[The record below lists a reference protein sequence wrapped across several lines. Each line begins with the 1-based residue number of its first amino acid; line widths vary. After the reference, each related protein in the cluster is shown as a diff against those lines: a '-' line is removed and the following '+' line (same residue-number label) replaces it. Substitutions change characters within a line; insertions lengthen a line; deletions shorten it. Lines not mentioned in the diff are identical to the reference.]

1 MTEPSALPAAEL
13 APRKR
18 RSLWQRFTAYM
29 TPRRHLLLCFFIP
42 ALALLFL
49 YAVRG
54 VFPFGEDSVLVLDLN
69 GQYVYFF
76 QGLRRAVLGGD
87 GLVYTFSRTLSGEFM
102 GIFAYYLASPFSW
115 LVLLFPETHITEALL
130 LMFVLKTGS
139 CGLTFGYY
147 LDKTRQRRP
156 TETVIFSVM
165 YALCTYAVVMQHNT
179 MWIDNLILLPLVTLG
194 IERVTREKRYK
205 LLIVSLALAVLSNFY
220 IGYMTCIYVVLY
232 FFYDYF
238 AHTPEERN
246 PSGERNHFVRTS
258 LRMLCAGLLAM
269 AIAAIIIL
277 PAYTSLQFGKSTFSK
292 TVYSFDPN
300 FDFLDLVAKLF
311 FGSYDTVRPAGLPML
326 FTGTLTLLLVPL
338 YFFAPHVRTRE
349 KIASGL
355 FVLAFVLSMTV
366 PAADIVWHGFQKPNW
381 LNYRYA
387 FMLCFFLLILGYK
400 ALERLREIGYRTLVA
415 VGAALVLVL
424 FVLQKYDLSNFGN
437 FPGVWASLAFVI
449 LYVLILRAV
458 TMPDASVRRTG
469 TLVLALAVT
478 LEMLFSGA
486 YDLYALDRDVIFSG
500 RTGYVNF
507 INRVQPAVDYILEN
521 DTSFYRF
528 EKTVHRKA
536 NDNMAL
542 GIRGLSGST
551 STLNASAIG
560 FLQKLGMRSRS
571 HVSQYNGATI
581 ALDALTGIRYIIAER
596 QTAMPADYMQIQTF
610 PDAEDE
616 NKDLIVYENP
626 YALSLGFGVSRDVLA
641 LDEVAETLYDNETG
655 EVTGTKTVFESY
667 LTPFERTS
675 ALLAALLGYPDGI
688 SAVYHKETVQTT
700 NNSGLKMLN
709 VVGHRGYAVA
719 DGASEGSITY
729 TLSITSEDE
738 LFLYIPS
745 DYPRECKVYVN
756 GRYIGLSGG
765 SDSNYVLSLGH
776 FAVGETV
783 NVKLVLQSNNLYLRT
798 GADMF
803 FYLDEPACTEQLRA
817 LGASSQFR
825 ITDYS
830 STHFK
835 GTIDVANDRTVILTT
850 LPFDSGWK
858 VYADGEPVET
868 YKALGALVAFD
879 LTPGEHSLEMRYV
892 PSCLIMGGAVSIA
905 GTLGFAALCT
915 VDFLR
920 RRKAGDADL
929 PVLAWAEEA
938 PADGGDLPDGGE
950 FAEDFAEDSGE
961 AFDEDLG
968 EDPGEIFDEDYA
980 EDSGK
985 AISDENE
992 TAAEHVSGG
1001 EEDNV

>member
-1 MTEPSALPAAEL
+1 MTEPSALPEAEL
-13 APRKR
+13 IPSEG
-18 RSLWQRFTAYM
+18 RSLWQRCIAYM
-29 TPRRHLLLCFFIP
+29 TPRRHLLLCFFVP

-49 YAVRG
+49 YAIRG
-54 VFPFGEDSVLVLDLN
+54 VFPFGENSVLVLDLN

-76 QGLRRAVLGGD
+76 AGLRRAVLGGD

-130 LMFVLKTGS
+130 LMFILKAGS

-147 LDKTRQRRP
+147 LDKTRERRP

-165 YALCTYAVVMQHNT
+165 YALCTYAITMQHNT

-194 IERVTREKRYK
+194 IERVTREKKYK
-205 LLIVSLALAVLSNFY
+205 LLVVSLALAVLSNFY
-220 IGYMTCIYVVLY
+220 IGYMMCIYVVLY

-246 PSGERNHFVRTS
+246 PFGERNHFLRTV
-258 LRMLCAGLLAM
+258 LRMLCAGLLAL
-269 AIAAIIIL
+269 AIAAVIIL

-292 TVYSFDPN
+292 TVFSFDPK
-300 FDFLDLVAKLF
+300 FDFLDLTAKLF
-311 FGSYDTVRPAGLPML
+311 FGSYDTVRPARLPML

-338 YFFAPHVRTRE
+338 YFFAPHVKTRE

-355 FVLAFVLSMTV
+355 FALVFVLSMTI
-366 PAADIVWHGFQKPNW
+366 PAADIVWHGFQNPNW

-387 FMLCFFLLILGYK
+387 FMLCFFLLVMGYK
-400 ALERLREIGYRTLVA
+400 ALERLREIGYRALVA
-415 VGAALVLVL
+415 VGAALVLIL

-437 FPGVWASLAFVI
+437 FPGVWASLALVI

-458 TMPDASVRRTG
+458 TMPDEALRRTG

-486 YDLYALDRDVIFSG
+486 YDFYSLDRDVIFSA

-528 EKTVHRKA
+528 EKTVHRKQ

-581 ALDALTGIRYIIAER
+581 ALDALTGIKYVIAER
-596 QTAMPADYMQIQTF
+596 QTAMPADYIPIQTF
-610 PDAEDE
+610 PNEEDT

-626 YALSLGFGVSRDVLA
+626 YALSLAYGVSRDVLA
-641 LDEVAETLYDNETG
+641 LDDVAETLYDNETG
-655 EVTGTKTVFESY
+655 DVTGTKSVFESY
-667 LTPFERTS
+667 RTPFERTS
-675 ALLAALLGYPDGI
+675 ALLIAMLGNPDDA
-688 SAVYHKETVQTT
+688 SDAYHKATVQTT
-700 NNSGLKMLN
+700 TNNGLKMLN
-709 VVGHRGYAVA
+709 VVGHRGYSVA
-719 DGASEGSITY
+719 DGAAEGSITY

-776 FAVGETV
+776 FGIGDTV
-783 NVKLVLQSNNLYLRT
+783 NVKLVLQSTNIYLRN
-798 GADMF
+798 GADLF

-817 LGASSQFR
+817 LGASSQYE
-825 ITDYS
+825 ITDHS

-835 GTIDVANDRTVILTT
+835 GTIDVSESRTAILTT
-850 LPFDSGWK
+850 LPFDSGWQ
-858 VYADGEPVET
+858 VYADGEQIET
-868 YKALGALVAFD
+868 YKALGTFVAFD
-879 LTPGEHSLEMRYV
+879 LTPGEHTLEMRYV
-892 PSCLIMGGAVSIA
+892 PSCLIMGGAISIA
-905 GTLGFAALCT
+905 GTLGFAVLCT

-920 RRKAGDADL
+920 RRKAGDGDL

-938 PADGGDLPDGGE
+938 PADSDDPDGE
-950 FAEDFAEDSGE
+950 QPDS
-961 AFDEDLG
+961 DD
-968 EDPGEIFDEDYA
+968 
-980 EDSGK
+980 
-985 AISDENE
+985 NE
-992 TAAEHVSGG
+992 TAAENTSGG